1 MFIKVL
7 KEKIVLLL
15 EGDECKEL
23 FEENSKC
30 KIKMLID
37 KLNSLIKEIH
47 QKEDDSENEIPE
59 IMSED
64 N

>member
-1 MFIKVL
+1 MRLCVL
-7 KEKIVLLL
+7 TLLKL
-15 EGDECKEL
+15 LVFVDEEL

-30 KIKMLID
+30 IIKMLIN

-47 QKEDDSENEIPE
+47 QKEDDSELEIPE
-59 IMSED
+59 IISEE